1 MPPACS
7 EELAHG
13 VTLNSD
19 RYMRSLLGAQGNK
32 YRGSP
37 TEFRLEVSLS
47 KASTGRS
54 FRQRHGK
61 GGCLRPGAA
70 PSSSP
75 RVLSS
80 VFGDLYLRRVM

>member
-19 RYMRSLLGAQGNK
+19 RYMRSLLGAQENTEGA
-32 YRGSP
+32 P

-47 KASTGRS
+47 KALAGRS
-54 FRQRHGK
+54 FRQRHAK
-61 GGCLRPGAA
+61 GGCLCPELLPA
-70 PSSSP
+70 P
-75 RVLSS
+75 LQG
-80 VFGDLYLRRVM
+80 F